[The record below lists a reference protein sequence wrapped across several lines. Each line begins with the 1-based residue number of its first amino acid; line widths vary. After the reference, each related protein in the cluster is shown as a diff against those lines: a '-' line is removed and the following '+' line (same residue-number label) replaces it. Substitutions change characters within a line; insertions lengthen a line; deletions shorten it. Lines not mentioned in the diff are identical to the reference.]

1 MSASL
6 SKPQRQEQ
14 IDINFKCETTCT
26 SDLHSAA
33 LCGCKSACEPILN
46 MDGTIVTTCS
56 SRGEET
62 ANHFRLNSVTSN
74 NRPKSMNMDQTN
86 TGFANDE
93 NTFDR
98 AFRSHGN
105 NQMSYLILVIESV
118 LMFSK

>member
-1 MSASL
+1 MSSSL

-14 IDINFKCETTCT
+14 IDINFKCETTAEC
-26 SDLHSAA
+26 HSAA

-74 NRPKSMNMDQTN
+74 NRPKSLNMEQTN

-98 AFRSHGN
+98 ALRAHGKN
-105 NQMSYLILVIESV
+105 YISRRMLWLNSYIVIV
-118 LMFSK
+118 IQ